1 MCVCVC
7 VCVCVIFF
15 KVAITKEQ
23 QIDGRNC
30 LVIEAALRNV
40 AAGGSWRPPGD
51 RTFCWLLRN
60 KKGKGSFLH
69 YRSYSDHHHHHHL
82 LLLLLLLF
90 PLSSKW
96 VPFFVGLIRIFLS
109 FSLFLF
115 FFFWGRHSTGRRCG
129 RHCCAMA
136 FSFVLF
142 FLLFFGFTGFF
153 YRVFFLFFW
162 FFFCFRDSGF
172 VGSTTST
179 RSPFSVL
186 FYFVFGFC
194 FFFKLL
200 PRAFTGFRRTIGFH
214 RVLAGRPYRVSFS
227 FPFWV
232 HRVGPRGKRW
242 VRVGHGFRFFWVL
255 FGLDLVLLGFSG
267 FLVGF
272 TGF

>member
-115 FFFWGRHSTGRRCG
+115 FFFGGATRQDAVAAAIVARWPL
-129 RHCCAMA
+129 
-136 FSFVLF
+136 VLF
-142 FLLFFGFTGFF
+142 CFFFVILRV
-153 YRVFFLFFW
+153 YRVFLPGFLSLLLV

-194 FFFKLL
+194 FFF
-200 PRAFTGFRRTIGFH
+200 
-214 RVLAGRPYRVSFS
+214 
-227 FPFWV
+227 
-232 HRVGPRGKRW
+232 
-242 VRVGHGFRFFWVL
+242 FF
-255 FGLDLVLLGFSG
+255 
-267 FLVGF
+267 
-272 TGF
+272 